1 MKKSTAELRTEL
13 ADLGVELTEHKHEEE
28 HHVITAL
35 LLNAHQTKMDA
46 EKEKRDARKL
56 ALKKERD
63 LIKNMSLTAAKKVS
77 LTETDPNPQ
86 PNPQTQPLKPTLAL
100 PQPKPKPKPKPKP
113 EPKPETNPETNPR
126 PGR

>member
-63 LIKNMSLTAAKKVS
+63 LIKNMGLTAAKKVS
-77 LTETDPNPQ
+77 LTETDPNF
-86 PNPQTQPLKPTLAL
+86 NPQTQPLKPTLAL
-100 PQPKPKPKPKPKP
+100 PQPKPTPKPKPKP

>member
-77 LTETDPNPQ
+77 LTETDPNS
-86 PNPQTQPLKPTLAL
+86 NPQTQPLKPTLAL
-100 PQPKPKPKPKPKP
+100 PQPKPKPKPKPEP
-113 EPKPETNPETNPR
+113 EPKPETKPETNPR